1 MGSAT
6 MVQAPASRQSLS
18 SIRQPMTRGNVSEI
32 SRNGSTSSAKPTN
45 GTTPNKEKEFP
56 ALAVAPK
63 TAKSSAAFE
72 GTRKELDNKIKEKLL
87 LAPAKFTEWLIQEGL
102 VLSEQNEIVGGKK
115 KSKLKL
121 GMYSDS
127 KKFPNSGGYVWI
139 NEANPSKFVSVF
151 RGSIFEATSQAPTV
165 VLKLLYHWSCQ
176 TSISNILQWVKV
188 ENPLVNQFWEL
199 FRAVCTA
206 TVQDELVNL
215 GGKGKVAEIG
225 VISLGTT
232 SSDGKNREVRVEVLG
247 MLDRATGTVRL
258 RATEPIKG
266 ASQNERFAKIFEPLP
281 VWVDMNT
288 RIMTDLSIDK
298 DRLSR
303 LGYANVTQCNP
314 QAKSVSQ
321 TNQQVMEYLKR
332 VVPKMFQNN
341 LSLLKTNVI
350 QQFLDELTFR
360 ESFGHYPLKCFEE
373 IVKRVSNQ
381 TTVAS
386 NKNTFMAQRIKA
398 VAEKPFNDWRTNP
411 VPPPRPSLAAQANK
425 ASNFLQNRQ
434 QNNQSPKAR
443 LSPNKYN
450 QGRPNQ
456 QNQARPGQGRQLPQA
471 QGRNAQPLRPSNLKS
486 NLSNLL
492 RNQVNIPPHL
502 RPQLGNK
509 RPADSELSR
518 PDPGEKEGFD
528 SQVTTDGRTL
538 PSKDGVS
545 LYMQCN
551 EEPLSSA
558 QRSVQNKRIKEF
570 KEQMLKLEDIAKEA
584 AKFKEGELDLNDD
597 ETTSKSD
604 EGKDSKAVKDSSP
617 VKRNVKSRQQSEES
631 NREDDNKEEEAA
643 PSEAPTDDM
652 MAMDLPLF

>member
-1 MGSAT
+1 MGGAT
-6 MVQAPASRQSLS
+6 MVQAPLQRQSLS
-18 SIRQPMTRGNVSEI
+18 SIRQPMTRGNVSELT
-32 SRNGSTSSAKPTN
+32 RNGNSSPTPSGN
-45 GTTPNKEKEFP
+45 KNPNKEFP

-63 TAKSSAAFE
+63 TAKSATAYE
-72 GTRKELDNKIKEKLL
+72 GTRKDLDNQIKEKLL
-87 LAPAKFTEWLIQEGL
+87 LTPAKFTEWLIQQGL
-102 VLSEQNEIVGGKK
+102 VLSEQHEIVGGKK
-115 KSKLKL
+115 KNKLKL

-139 NEANPSKFVSVF
+139 NEANPSKFVSVY
-151 RGSIFEATSQAPTV
+151 RGSIFEATSEAPTV

-188 ENPLVNQFWEL
+188 ENPLVSQFWEL
-199 FRAVCTA
+199 FRAICTA
-206 TVQDELVNL
+206 TVQEELVNL
-215 GGKGKVAEIG
+215 GGKGKIAEIG

-281 VWVDMNT
+281 IWVDYNT

-314 QAKSVSQ
+314 QAKSVAQ

-341 LSLLKTNVI
+341 LSLLKTNTI

-360 ESFGHYPLKCFEE
+360 ESFAHYPLKCFEE

-381 TTVAS
+381 TTTAS
-386 NKNTFMAQRIKA
+386 TKNTFLAQRLKA
-398 VAEKPFNDWRTNP
+398 VAEKPFNDWRVNP
-411 VPPPRPSLAAQANK
+411 TPPPRPNLANQSGK
-425 ASNFLQNRQ
+425 SNNLPQNLNRAF
-434 QNNQSPKAR
+434 NNQSPKSR

-450 QGRPNQ
+450 QGRPTHPSQ
-456 QNQARPGQGRQLPQA
+456 SRPSQGRQQPQT
-471 QGRNAQPLRPSNLKS
+471 QGRNAPPLRPGNLKS

-492 RNQVNIPPHL
+492 RNQANNPL
-502 RPQLGNK
+502 LQKYGLK
-509 RPADSELSR
+509 RPAEAESPR

-528 SQVTTDGRTL
+528 STVTTDGRTL
-538 PSKDGVS
+538 PSKDNVT

-558 QRSVQNKRIKEF
+558 QRSVQAKRFKEF
-570 KEQMLKLEDIAKEA
+570 KEQMLKLNDIAKEA
-584 AKFKEGELDLNDD
+584 ANFNDD
-597 ETTSKSD
+597 EFDDDGKANSS
-604 EGKDSKAVKDSSP
+604 EGNDSKNSKDSSP
-617 VKRNVKSRQQSEES
+617 TKNKTKSKNTPEEDLPLE
-631 NREDDNKEEEAA
+631 NGDDTNAA
-643 PSEAPTDDM
+643 SEAPSDDM